1 VAVTET
7 SPTLPIVPTPA
18 PESAPRATAPTA
30 APDPTA
36 AAAAPSAT
44 ADSAAKAAAAP
55 LGFALH
61 FDSDTQRM
69 ILEARDPVTGYVI
82 YQMPAKYVIKQ
93 LSTSAQPATPRGT
106 AINRKL

>member
-18 PESAPRATAPTA
+18 PESAPRVVAPTA
-30 APDPTA
+30 APVPTA

-93 LSTSAQPATPRGT
+93 LSTSAQPAAPRGT